1 MLKEENLQYKIVKSD
16 TDHSGITIPGMTEN
30 DMVHKFVLQD
40 DYIFQ
45 RFMIFKN
52 GLIVCEEVSNGKR
65 TFRSNRQIF

>member
-1 MLKEENLQYKIVKSD
+1 MSIKEENLKYKIVKMS

-30 DMVHKFVLQD
+30 DMVHKFVVQD

-52 GLIVCEEVSNGKR
+52 GLIVCEEVSNGQR
-65 TFRSNRQIF
+65 LFRSNKPL